1 MMSEPQ
7 RLAQVGNKHTH
18 RVRHKRLVEVG
29 QLQWI
34 MVFKLMEDVGD
45 TGILRKH
52 ITCSNVLCL
61 GNSLLCDTKDELRGL
76 I

>member
-7 RLAQVGNKHTH
+7 RFAQVGSKHTH
-18 RVRHKRLVEVG
+18 TVRQKRLVEVG
-29 QLQWI
+29 HLQWI

-52 ITCSNVLCL
+52 ITYQMCYAL
-61 GNSLLCDTKDELRGL
+61 
-76 I
+76 